1 MRFLDAN
8 KGSIV
13 HWEES
18 VRFAVWALA
27 VDKVKASLTMLG
39 VVIGSAAIVLVV
51 TIAST
56 GKVYMISQIEGIGS
70 NLAYASLDRAGTT
83 TVPEDEL
90 TPGDLFAARQALPGV
105 RAVAGTYDLPVDLQL
120 RGKAFH
126 PRLVGVTQDFESI
139 RNLRIISG
147 RYFDRDDFL
156 SRFKVC
162 LITDRMVQAA
172 FGPDPAVGNTIQ
184 VGQFRC
190 TIIGSFTEGVPTFG
204 RSEIQDE
211 TLLIPF
217 PLVKDITGDNF
228 FQVLYAQAVSPEEV
242 ATMTEQMK
250 LVLTSRHR
258 KGAHYLVENLSFL
271 LQTAGKIAFAMSVV
285 LLAIAALTLITAG
298 TGIMNIMLVNVAERT
313 HEIGLRKALG
323 ARTSE
328 IRLQFLLEAFFI
340 SFAGALAGVAI
351 ALVLVWS
358 ASVATKHVLP
368 LDISWMAVVVAPV
381 VSSGIGVLFGYRPA
395 SEAANLNPIEA
406 LRTE

>member
-1 MRFLDAN
+1 MRFLDAHN
-8 KGSIV
+8 GYIV

-39 VVIGSAAIVLVV
+39 IVIGSAAIVLVV

-90 TPGDLFAARQALPGV
+90 TAGDLSAARQTLPGV

-139 RNLRIISG
+139 RNLRITSG

>member
-51 TIAST
+51 TIASA

-70 NLAYASLDRAGTT
+70 NLAYASLDRAGTI

-90 TPGDLFAARQALPGV
+90 TPGDLSAARQTLPGV
-105 RAVAGTYDLPVDLQL
+105 RAIAGIYDLPVDLQL
-120 RGKAFH
+120 QGKAFH

-162 LITDRMVQAA
+162 LITDRMVQTA

-217 PLVKDITGDNF
+217 SLVKDITGDNF
-228 FQVLYAQAVSPEEV
+228 FQVLYAQAVSPDEV
-242 ATMTEQMK
+242 AAMTEQ
-250 LVLTSRHR
+250 LERLLTNRHR
-258 KGAHYLVENLSFL
+258 KAAHYLVENLSSL
-271 LQTAGKIAFAMSVV
+271 LQTASKIAFAMSIV

-340 SFAGALAGVAI
+340 SLAGALAGVAF

-358 ASVATKHVLP
+358 VAVATKHVLP
-368 LDISWMAVVVAPV
+368 LDVSWMALVVALV
-381 VSSGIGVLFGYRPA
+381 VSSGVGVLFGYRPA

>member
-1 MRFLDAN
+1 MPIN
-8 KGSIV
+8 GSIV

-70 NLAYASLDRAGTT
+70 NLAYATLDRAGTT

-90 TPGDLFAARQALPGV
+90 TPGDLSAARQTLPGV

-190 TIIGSFTEGVPTFG
+190 TIIGTFTEGVPTFG
-204 RSEIQDE
+204 QSEIQDE

-242 ATMTEQMK
+242 AAMTGQMER
-250 LVLTSRHR
+250 LLTSRHR
-258 KGAHYLVENLSFL
+258 KGAHYLVENLSSL
-271 LQTAGKIAFAMSVV
+271 LQTASKIAFAMSIV

-298 TGIMNIMLVNVAERT
+298 TGIMNIMLVNVS
-313 HEIGLRKALG
+313 G
-323 ARTSE
+323 ANSRDWTSQST
-328 IRLQFLLEAFFI
+328 RCKN
-340 SFAGALAGVAI
+340 V
-351 ALVLVWS
+351 
-358 ASVATKHVLP
+358 
-368 LDISWMAVVVAPV
+368 
-381 VSSGIGVLFGYRPA
+381 
-395 SEAANLNPIEA
+395 
-406 LRTE
+406 

>member
-51 TIAST
+51 TIASA

-70 NLAYASLDRAGTT
+70 NLAYASLDRAGTI

-90 TPGDLFAARQALPGV
+90 TPGDLSAARQTLPGV
-105 RAVAGTYDLPVDLQL
+105 RAIAGIYDLPVDLQL

-162 LITDRMVQAA
+162 LITDRMVQTA

-217 PLVKDITGDNF
+217 SLVKDITGDNF
-228 FQVLYAQAVSPEEV
+228 FQVLYAQAVSPDEV
-242 ATMTEQMK
+242 AAMTEQ
-250 LVLTSRHR
+250 LERLLTNRHR
-258 KGAHYLVENLSFL
+258 KAAHYLVENLSSL
-271 LQTAGKIAFAMSVV
+271 LQTASKIAFAMSIV

-340 SFAGALAGVAI
+340 SLAGALAGVAI

-358 ASVATKHVLP
+358 VAVATKHVLP
-368 LDISWMAVVVAPV
+368 LDVSWMAVVVALV
-381 VSSGIGVLFGYRPA
+381 VSSGVGVLFGYRPA

>member
-1 MRFLDAN
+1 MRFIDAN

-51 TIAST
+51 TIVST

-90 TPGDLFAARQALPGV
+90 TPGDLSAARQALPGV

-120 RGKAFH
+120 QGKAFH
-126 PRLVGVTQDFESI
+126 PRLVGVTEDFESI
-139 RNLRIISG
+139 RNLRMISG
-147 RYFDRDDFL
+147 RYFDRDDFV

-172 FGPDPAVGNTIQ
+172 FGLDPAVGNTIQ

-204 RSEIQDE
+204 QSEIQDE

-242 ATMTEQMK
+242 AAMTGQMEQ
-250 LVLTSRHR
+250 LLTSRHR
-258 KGAHYLVENLSFL
+258 KGARYQVENLSSL
-271 LQTAGKIAFAMSVV
+271 LQTANKIAFAMSVV

-328 IRLQFLLEAFFI
+328 IRQQFLLEAFFI
-340 SFAGALAGVAI
+340 SLAGAVMGVTM

-358 ASVATKHVLP
+358 ITLATRRVLS
-368 LDISWMAVVVAPV
+368 LDVSWMAVLVALV
-381 VSSGIGVLFGYRPA
+381 VSSGVGVVFGYRPA
-395 SEAANLNPIEA
+395 SQAANLNPIEA

>member
-51 TIAST
+51 TIASA

-70 NLAYASLDRAGTT
+70 NLAYASLDRAGTI

-90 TPGDLFAARQALPGV
+90 TPGDLSAARQTLPGV
-105 RAVAGTYDLPVDLQL
+105 RAIAGIYDLPVDLQL

-156 SRFKVC
+156 FRFKVC
-162 LITDRMVQAA
+162 LITDRMVQTA

-217 PLVKDITGDNF
+217 SLVKDITGDNF
-228 FQVLYAQAVSPEEV
+228 FQVLYAQAVSPDEV
-242 ATMTEQMK
+242 AAMTEQ
-250 LVLTSRHR
+250 LERLLTNRHR
-258 KGAHYLVENLSFL
+258 KAAHYLVENLSSL
-271 LQTAGKIAFAMSVV
+271 LQTASKIAFAMSIV
-285 LLAIAALTLITAG
+285 LLAIAALTLNTAG

-340 SFAGALAGVAI
+340 SLAGALAGVAI

-358 ASVATKHVLP
+358 VAVATKHVLP
-368 LDISWMAVVVAPV
+368 LDVSWMAVVVALV
-381 VSSGIGVLFGYRPA
+381 VSSGVGVLFGYRPA

>member
-8 KGSIV
+8 KGLIV
-13 HWEES
+13 RWQES

-70 NLAYASLDRAGTT
+70 NLAYATLDRAGTSSAL
-83 TVPEDEL
+83 EDEL
-90 TPGDLFAARQALPGV
+90 TSDDLVAARRTLPAV

-126 PRLVGVTQDFESI
+126 PRLVGVTQDFETI
-139 RNLRIISG
+139 RNLRVISG
-147 RYFDRDDFL
+147 RYFDGEDFL
-156 SRFKVC
+156 SHFKVC

-172 FGPDPAVGNTIQ
+172 FGSDPAVGNTIQ

-190 TIIGSFTEGVPTFG
+190 TIIGTFTEGVPTFG
-204 RSEIQDE
+204 QSEIQDE

-228 FQVLYAQAVSPEEV
+228 FQVLYAQAVSSEEV
-242 ATMTEQMK
+242 AGMTEQMER
-250 LVLTSRHR
+250 LLTRRHR
-258 KGAHYLVENLSFL
+258 KGTHYLVENLSSL
-271 LQTAGKIAFAMSVV
+271 LQTASKIAFAMSVV
-285 LLAIAALTLITAG
+285 LLGIAALTLITAG

-313 HEIGLRKALG
+313 QEIGLRRALG
-323 ARTSE
+323 ARTAE

-340 SFAGALAGVAI
+340 SLAGALAGVAM
-351 ALVLVWS
+351 ALILVWS
-358 ASVATKHVLP
+358 VAISIKHVLP
-368 LDISWMAVVVAPV
+368 LDISWMAVLVALL
-381 VSSGIGVLFGYRPA
+381 VSSGVGVLFGYRPA
-395 SEAANLNPIEA
+395 NEAANLDPIEA
-406 LRTE
+406 LRME

>member
-39 VVIGSAAIVLVV
+39 VVIGSAALVLVV

-56 GKVYMISQIEGIGS
+56 GKAYMISQIEGIGS
-70 NLAYASLDRAGTT
+70 NLAYASLDRTGTT

-90 TPGDLFAARQALPGV
+90 TLGDLSAARQTLLGV
-105 RAVAGTYDLPVDLQL
+105 RAVAGTYDLPVDVQL
-120 RGKAFH
+120 RSKAFH

-147 RYFDRDDFL
+147 RYFDPDDFV

-162 LITDRMVQAA
+162 LITDRMVEAA
-172 FGPDPAVGNTIQ
+172 FGPDAAVGNTIQ

-190 TIIGSFTEGVPTFG
+190 TIIGIFAEGVPTFG

-211 TLLIPF
+211 TLLVPF
-217 PLVKDITGDNF
+217 PLVRDITGDNF

-242 ATMTEQMK
+242 AAMTGQMEQ
-250 LVLTSRHR
+250 LLTSRHR
-258 KGAHYLVENLSFL
+258 KGAHYLVENLSSL
-271 LQTAGKIAFAMSVV
+271 LQTASKIAFAMSVV

-328 IRLQFLLEAFFI
+328 IRQQFLLEAFFI
-340 SFAGALAGVAI
+340 SLTGALAGVAI

-358 ASVATKHVLP
+358 VAMVTKHVLP
-368 LDISWMAVVVAPV
+368 LDISWMAVVVALV
-381 VSSGIGVLFGYRPA
+381 VSSGVGVVFGYRPA
-395 SEAANLNPIEA
+395 SEAANLSPIEA

>member
-8 KGSIV
+8 KRSIV

-51 TIAST
+51 IIAST
-56 GKVYMISQIEGIGS
+56 GKVYLISQIEGIGS
-70 NLAYASLDRAGTT
+70 NLAYATLDRAGTSS
-83 TVPEDEL
+83 PLEDEL
-90 TPGDLFAARQALPGV
+90 TPGDLSAARQTLPGV

-126 PRLVGVTQDFESI
+126 PRLVGVTQDFETI

-184 VGQFRC
+184 FGQFRC

-204 RSEIQDE
+204 QSEIQDE

-242 ATMTEQMK
+242 ATMTEQMEQ
-250 LVLTSRHR
+250 LLTSRHR
-258 KGAHYLVENLSFL
+258 KGAHYLVENLSSL

-340 SFAGALAGVAI
+340 SLAGALAGVAI

-358 ASVATKHVLP
+358 VAVATKHVLP
-368 LDISWMAVVVAPV
+368 LDISWMAVVVALV

-395 SEAANLNPIEA
+395 SDAANLNPLEA

>member
-8 KGSIV
+8 NGSIV

-27 VDKVKASLTMLG
+27 VDKVKAALTMLG
-39 VVIGSAAIVLVV
+39 VVIGSAALVLVV

-70 NLAYASLDRAGTT
+70 NLAYATLDRAGTST
-83 TVPEDEL
+83 TLQDEI
-90 TPGDLFAARQALPGV
+90 TPGDLLAARQTLPDA
-105 RAVAGTYDLPVDLQL
+105 RAIAGTYDLPVDLQL

-147 RYFDRDDFL
+147 RYFDAKDYL

-172 FGPDPAVGNTIQ
+172 FGPDTAVGNTIQ

-190 TIIGSFTEGVPTFG
+190 TIIGIFTEGVPTLG
-204 RSEIQDE
+204 QSEIQDE

-217 PLVKDITGDNF
+217 PLVKDITGDDF

-242 ATMTEQMK
+242 AAMTGQMER
-250 LVLTSRHR
+250 LLTNRHR
-258 KGAHYLVENLSFL
+258 KGAHYLVENLSSL
-271 LQTAGKIAFAMSVV
+271 LQTASKIALAMSVV
-285 LLAIAALTLITAG
+285 LLGIAALTLITAG
-298 TGIMNIMLVNVAERT
+298 TGIMNIMLVNVSERT

-340 SFAGALAGVAI
+340 SLAGALAGVAI
-351 ALVLVWS
+351 ALILVWS
-358 ASVATKHVLP
+358 VAVSTKHVLP
-368 LDISWMAVVVAPV
+368 LDISWMAVVVALG
-381 VSSGIGVLFGYRPA
+381 VSSGVGVLFGYRPA

>member
-13 HWEES
+13 HWGES

-27 VDKVKASLTMLG
+27 ADKVKASLTMLG

-51 TIAST
+51 IIAST

-70 NLAYASLDRAGTT
+70 NLAYASLDRAGNA

-90 TPGDLFAARQALPGV
+90 TAGDLSAIRQALPGV
-105 RAVAGTYDLPVDLQL
+105 RAVAGTYDLPVDLQI

-139 RNLRIISG
+139 RNLRIVSG

-162 LITDRMVQAA
+162 LVTDLMVQAA

-190 TIIGSFTEGVPTFG
+190 TIIGVVTEGVPTFG
-204 RSEIQDE
+204 QSEIQDE

-228 FQVLYAQAVSPEEV
+228 FQVLYAQAISPEQV
-242 ATMTEQMK
+242 AAMTEQMK
-250 LVLTSRHR
+250 WLLTNRHR
-258 KGAHYLVENLSFL
+258 KGAHYLVENLSSL
-271 LQTAGKIAFAMSVV
+271 LQTASKIAFAMSVV
-285 LLAIAALTLITAG
+285 LLTIAALTLITAG
-298 TGIMNIMLVNVAERT
+298 TGIMNIMLVNVSERT

-323 ARTSE
+323 ARISE
-328 IRLQFLLEAFFI
+328 IRRQFLLEAFFI
-340 SFAGALAGVAI
+340 SLAGALAGVAI

-358 ASVATKHVLP
+358 VSVATGHVLP
-368 LDISWMAVVVAPV
+368 LDISWMAVVVALV
-381 VSSGIGVLFGYRPA
+381 VSSGVGVVFGYRPA

>member
-1 MRFLDAN
+1 MRFRDAN
-8 KGSIV
+8 NGPVV

-27 VDKVKASLTMLG
+27 VDKVKATLTMLG

-56 GKVYMISQIEGIGS
+56 GKIYMISEIEGIGS

-90 TPGDLFAARQALPGV
+90 TPGDLSAARQALPGV

-172 FGPDPAVGNTIQ
+172 FGLDPAVGNTIQ
-184 VGQFRC
+184 VGEFRC
-190 TIIGSFTEGVPTFG
+190 TIIGTFKEGVPTFG
-204 RSEIQDE
+204 QSEIQDE

-228 FQVLYAQAVSPEEV
+228 FQVIYAQAVSPEEV
-242 ATMTEQMK
+242 ATLTEQMER
-250 LVLTSRHR
+250 LLINRHR
-258 KGAHYLVENLSFL
+258 KGAHYLVENLSSL
-271 LQTAGKIAFAMSVV
+271 LQTASKIAFAMSVV

-298 TGIMNIMLVNVAERT
+298 TGIMNIMLVNVSQRT
-313 HEIGLRKALG
+313 HEIGIRKALG
-323 ARTSE
+323 ARSAE

-340 SFAGALAGVAI
+340 SLAGALAGVVM
-351 ALVLVWS
+351 ALTLVWS
-358 ASVATKHVLP
+358 VVVSTKHLLP
-368 LDISWMAVVVAPV
+368 LDISWMAVFVAIVVP
-381 VSSGIGVLFGYRPA
+381 SGVGVLFGYRPA
-395 SEAANLNPIEA
+395 SEAANLSPIEA
-406 LRTE
+406 LRME

>member
-8 KGSIV
+8 KGFIV

-90 TPGDLFAARQALPGV
+90 TPSDLSAARQALPGV
-105 RAVAGTYDLPVDLQL
+105 RAVAGTYDLPVDLRLQ
-120 RGKAFH
+120 GKAFH
-126 PRLVGVTQDFESI
+126 PRLVGVTQDFENI

-162 LITDRMVQAA
+162 LITDRMGQAA
-172 FGPDPAVGNTIQ
+172 FGPDSPVGNTIQ

-190 TIIGSFTEGVPTFG
+190 TVIGIFTEGVPTFG
-204 RSEIQDE
+204 QSEIQEE

-242 ATMTEQMK
+242 ATMTEQMEG
-250 LVLTSRHR
+250 LLTSRHR
-258 KGAHYLVENLSFL
+258 KGAHYLVENLSSL
-271 LQTAGKIAFAMSVV
+271 LQTASKIAFAMSVV

-328 IRLQFLLEAFFI
+328 IRQQFLLEAFFI
-340 SFAGALAGVAI
+340 SLAGALAGVVI
-351 ALVLVWS
+351 ALILVWS
-358 ASVATKHVLP
+358 VAVSTKHVLP
-368 LDISWMAVVVAPV
+368 LDIYWMAVVVALV
-381 VSSGIGVLFGYRPA
+381 VSSGVGVLFGYRPA

-406 LRTE
+406 LRLE

>member
-90 TPGDLFAARQALPGV
+90 TPGDLSAARQALPGV

-126 PRLVGVTQDFESI
+126 ARLVGVTQDFENI

-190 TIIGSFTEGVPTFG
+190 TIIGIFTEGVPTFG
-204 RSEIQDE
+204 QSEIQDE

-242 ATMTEQMK
+242 ATMTEQMEQ
-250 LVLTSRHR
+250 LLTSRR
-258 KGAHYLVENLSFL
+258 QGAHYLVENLSSL

-285 LLAIAALTLITAG
+285 LLAIAVLTLITAG

-323 ARTSE
+323 ARASE
-328 IRLQFLLEAFFI
+328 IRQQFLLEAFFI
-340 SFAGALAGVAI
+340 SLAGALAGVAI
-351 ALVLVWS
+351 ALILVWS
-358 ASVATKHVLP
+358 VAVATKHVLP
-368 LDISWMAVVVAPV
+368 LDISWMAVVVALV
-381 VSSGIGVLFGYRPA
+381 VSSGVGVLFGYHPA

>member
-8 KGSIV
+8 KGFIV

-90 TPGDLFAARQALPGV
+90 TPGDLSAARQALPGV

-126 PRLVGVTQDFESI
+126 ARLVGVSQDFENI

-172 FGPDPAVGNTIQ
+172 FGSDPAVGNTIQ

-190 TIIGSFTEGVPTFG
+190 TIIGIFTEGVPTFG
-204 RSEIQDE
+204 QSEIQDE

-228 FQVLYAQAVSPEEV
+228 FQVLYAQAVSPEKV
-242 ATMTEQMK
+242 ATMTEQMEQ
-250 LVLTSRHR
+250 LLTSRHR
-258 KGAHYLVENLSFL
+258 KGAHYLVENLSSL
-271 LQTAGKIAFAMSVV
+271 LQAASKIAFAMSVV
-285 LLAIAALTLITAG
+285 LFAIAALTLITAG
-298 TGIMNIMLVNVAERT
+298 TGIMNIMLVNVSERT

-323 ARTSE
+323 ATTSE
-328 IRLQFLLEAFFI
+328 IRQQFLLEAFFI
-340 SFAGALAGVAI
+340 SLAGALAGAVI
-351 ALVLVWS
+351 ALILVWS
-358 ASVATKHVLP
+358 VAVSTKHVLP
-368 LDISWMAVVVAPV
+368 LDIYWMAVVVALV
-381 VSSGIGVLFGYRPA
+381 VSSGVGVLFGYRPA

>member
-90 TPGDLFAARQALPGV
+90 TPGDLSAARQALPGV

-172 FGPDPAVGNTIQ
+172 FGSDPAVGNTIQ

-190 TIIGSFTEGVPTFG
+190 TIIGIFTEGVPTFG
-204 RSEIQDE
+204 QSEIQDE

-228 FQVLYAQAVSPEEV
+228 FQVLYAQAVSPEKV
-242 ATMTEQMK
+242 ATMTEQMEQ
-250 LVLTSRHR
+250 LLTSRHR
-258 KGAHYLVENLSFL
+258 KGAHYLVENLSSL
-271 LQTAGKIAFAMSVV
+271 LQAASKIAFAMSVV
-285 LLAIAALTLITAG
+285 LFAIAALTLITAG
-298 TGIMNIMLVNVAERT
+298 TGIMNIMLVNVSERT

-323 ARTSE
+323 ATTSE
-328 IRLQFLLEAFFI
+328 IRQQFLLEAFFI
-340 SFAGALAGVAI
+340 SLAGALAGVVI
-351 ALVLVWS
+351 ALILVWS
-358 ASVATKHVLP
+358 VAVSTKHVLP
-368 LDISWMAVVVAPV
+368 LDIYWMAVVVALV
-381 VSSGIGVLFGYRPA
+381 VSSGVGVLFGYRPA

>member
-8 KGSIV
+8 DGAVV

-70 NLAYASLDRAGTT
+70 NLAYASLDRARTT

-90 TPGDLFAARQALPGV
+90 TPGDLSAVRQALPGV
-105 RAVAGTYDLPVDLQL
+105 GAVAGTYDLPVDLQL

-139 RNLRIISG
+139 RNLRIVSG

-172 FGPDPAVGNTIQ
+172 FGLDPAVGNTIQ

-190 TIIGSFTEGVPTFG
+190 TIIGTFKEGVPTFG
-204 RSEIQDE
+204 QSEIQDE

-228 FQVLYAQAVSPEEV
+228 FQVIYAQAASPEEV
-242 ATMTEQMK
+242 ATLTEQMER
-250 LVLTSRHR
+250 LLINRHR
-258 KGAHYLVENLSFL
+258 KGAHYLVENLSSL
-271 LQTAGKIAFAMSVV
+271 LQTASKIAFAMSVV

-298 TGIMNIMLVNVAERT
+298 TGIMNIMLVNVSQRT

-323 ARTSE
+323 ARSAE

-340 SFAGALAGVAI
+340 SLAGALAGVVM
-351 ALVLVWS
+351 ALTLVWS
-358 ASVATKHVLP
+358 VAVLTNM
-368 LDISWMAVVVAPV
+368 SCRSTFHGW
-381 VSSGIGVLFGYRPA
+381 LFLSP
-395 SEAANLNPIEA
+395 S
-406 LRTE
+406 

>member
-56 GKVYMISQIEGIGS
+56 GKIYMISQIEGIGS
-70 NLAYASLDRAGTT
+70 NLAYASLDRAGST

-90 TPGDLFAARQALPGV
+90 TPGDLSAVRQTLPGV

-147 RYFDRDDFL
+147 RYFDQDDFL

-162 LITDRMVQAA
+162 LITDRMVEAA
-172 FGPDPAVGNTIQ
+172 FGLDSAVGNTIQ

-190 TIIGSFTEGVPTFG
+190 TIIGIFTEGVPTFG
-204 RSEIQDE
+204 QSEIQDE

-228 FQVLYAQAVSPEEV
+228 FQVLYAQAVSPDEV
-242 ATMTEQMK
+242 AAMTGQMEQ
-250 LVLTSRHR
+250 LLTSRHR
-258 KGAHYLVENLSFL
+258 KGAHYLVENLSSL

-298 TGIMNIMLVNVAERT
+298 TGIMNIMLVNVSERT

-328 IRLQFLLEAFFI
+328 IRQQFLLEAFFI
-340 SFAGALAGVAI
+340 SLTGALAGVAI
-351 ALVLVWS
+351 AVVLVWS
-358 ASVATKHVLP
+358 VTVATRNVLP
-368 LDISWMAVVVAPV
+368 LDISWVAVVVALV
-381 VSSGIGVLFGYRPA
+381 VSSGVGVVFGYRPA

>member
-8 KGSIV
+8 KGSVV

-39 VVIGSAAIVLVV
+39 VVIGSAAMVLVV

-56 GKVYMISQIEGIGS
+56 GKAYMISQIEGIGS

-90 TPGDLFAARQALPGV
+90 TPGDLSAASQVLPSV

-139 RNLRIISG
+139 RNLQIISG

-217 PLVKDITGDNF
+217 PLVKEIAGDNF
-228 FQVLYAQAVSPEEV
+228 FQVLYAQALSPEEV
-242 ATMTEQMK
+242 AAMTEQMER
-250 LVLTSRHR
+250 LLTSRHR
-258 KGAHYLVENLSFL
+258 KGAHYLVENLSSL
-271 LQTAGKIAFAMSVV
+271 LQAARKIAFAMSVV

-328 IRLQFLLEAFFI
+328 IRRQFLLEAFFI
-340 SFAGALAGVAI
+340 SLAGALAGVAI
-351 ALVLVWS
+351 ALILVWS
-358 ASVATKHVLP
+358 VAVAAKHVLP
-368 LDISWMAVVVAPV
+368 LDISWMAVVVALV
-381 VSSGIGVLFGYRPA
+381 VSSGVGVLFGYRPA